1 MEFPEPKLIDV
12 KRFYDD
18 RGYFS
23 EIWNKEEFLIHNI
36 DLEFVQDNH
45 SVSKKKGTVRG
56 LHFQSPPFD
65 QAKLI
70 RCIKG
75 SIFDVAVDI
84 RSNSPLYGKV
94 YSETLSETLGHQFF
108 VPSGFAHGF
117 MTLEDNTEVIY
128 KCSNTY
134 NKMSEGSI
142 NFNDP
147 SINIKWPLPSEDII
161 ASEKDLQAPMF
172 MEFINPF

>member
-1 MEFPEPKLIDV
+1 MEILEPKLIDV

-23 EIWNKEEFLIHNI
+23 ETWNKEEFLIHNI

-45 SVSKKKGTVRG
+45 SVSKKRNRKGIA
-56 LHFQSPPFD
+56 LISPLI
-65 QAKLI
+65 AKLI
-70 RCIKG
+70 RCRKG

-117 MTLEDNTEVIY
+117 MTLEAIQR
-128 KCSNTY
+128 
-134 NKMSEGSI
+134 
-142 NFNDP
+142 
-147 SINIKWPLPSEDII
+147 L
-161 ASEKDLQAPMF
+161 
-172 MEFINPF
+172 FINALILITKCQKVLLNLMIHQ